1 MGLSGGC
8 STKKKKGISFI
19 FFLVNNID
27 PPRCQNPAP
36 MANPYSPEQLG
47 KYGDHPSIFLFKYI
61 FYFLLLFMS
70 AWLIQSSHTT
80 TLLQTYRLI
89 KGGLQFGAWLVFSP
103 REKRKKKHISLFVHF
118 RACESKSCLRG
129 DRSTIDLPFVFKC
142 CTKGIAPMFTT
153 RLHTTPAG
161 FCLFHLRKAKLT
173 WHTHA
178 RYTIVSTLQFKK
190 KYIYL
195 ERLGFFSFFP
205 LRKKKG
211 GKEDVGDDG
220 VRQVPVI
227 DRLRANLPIWLD
239 RWPPGVSPCLVF
251 MWYMHRG

>member
-1 MGLSGGC
+1 
-8 STKKKKGISFI
+8 
-19 FFLVNNID
+19 
-27 PPRCQNPAP
+27 
-36 MANPYSPEQLG
+36 
-47 KYGDHPSIFLFKYI
+47 
-61 FYFLLLFMS
+61 MS

>member
-8 STKKKKGISFI
+8 STKKKKEILFF

-47 KYGDHPSIFLFKYI
+47 KYGDHPSIFLFKHI

-103 REKRKKKHISLFVHF
+103 REKRKNTFLFSCIFVRASQSLV
-118 RACESKSCLRG
+118 CVGTVPPSIC
-129 DRSTIDLPFVFKC
+129 RSFLN
-142 CTKGIAPMFTT
+142 A
-153 RLHTTPAG
+153 
-161 FCLFHLRKAKLT
+161 
-173 WHTHA
+173 
-178 RYTIVSTLQFKK
+178 
-190 KYIYL
+190 
-195 ERLGFFSFFP
+195 
-205 LRKKKG
+205 
-211 GKEDVGDDG
+211 
-220 VRQVPVI
+220 VRRV
-227 DRLRANLPIWLD
+227 
-239 RWPPGVSPCLVF
+239 
-251 MWYMHRG
+251 